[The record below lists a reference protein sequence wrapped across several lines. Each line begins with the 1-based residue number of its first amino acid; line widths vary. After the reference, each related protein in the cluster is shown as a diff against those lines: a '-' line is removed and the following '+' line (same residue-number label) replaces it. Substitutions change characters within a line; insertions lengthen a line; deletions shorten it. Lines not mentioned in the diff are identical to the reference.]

1 MSGHSK
7 WHSIRRSKGILDQKR
22 GQLFTKLAR
31 DITIAAREGGS
42 GDPDGNFR
50 LRIAVDKAKAS
61 NMPADNIQRAIDRGL
76 GKGGEAKIEE
86 IYYEG
91 YAPGGIA
98 LLIETATDNRNRT
111 NSEVRATL
119 SKAGGNPGEPGSVGW
134 MFEAKGLITVDLTS
148 KLDPDEVMLQAID
161 AGADDVEVGEDTI
174 DIYTEFIKLASVR
187 EALLAAGLSLS
198 GVEKTMLA
206 KTTVQADID
215 DALRAMRLAEK
226 LEDLDDVQKVYSNLD
241 ITDEQAEQFA
251 NSYPQLRLY
260 RTRTN
265 ADERGYQPVVR
276 VRPRLSASNF
286 VKLV

>member
-31 DITIAAREGGS
+31 DITIATREGGS

-111 NSEVRATL
+111 NSEVRAAL
-119 SKAGGNPGEPGSVGW
+119 SKAGGNPGEPGSVAW
-134 MFEAKGLITVDLTS
+134 MFEQKGLITIDLAAK
-148 KLDPDEVMLQAID
+148 KLDPDEVMLTAID
-161 AGADDVEVGEDTI
+161 AGADDVEVGEDMI
-174 DIYTEFIKLASVR
+174 EVYTEFQKLAAVR
-187 EALLAAGLSLS
+187 QALLSEGMPLAGA
-198 GVEKTMLA
+198 EKTMLA
-206 KTTVQADID
+206 KTTIQPDET
-215 DALRAMRLAEK
+215 DALKAMRLIER

-241 ITDEQAEQFA
+241 ISAELAEQFA
-251 NSYPQLRLY
+251 NQ
-260 RTRTN
+260 
-265 ADERGYQPVVR
+265 
-276 VRPRLSASNF
+276 
-286 VKLV
+286 

>member
-50 LRIAVDKAKAS
+50 LRIAVDKAKAN
-61 NMPADNIQRAIDRGL
+61 NMPADNIQHAIDRGM
-76 GKGGEAKIEE
+76 GKGGEAKLEE

-134 MFEAKGLITVDLTS
+134 MFEQKGLITIDLAAK
-148 KLDPDEVMLQAID
+148 KLDPDEVMLAAID
-161 AGADDVEVGEDTI
+161 AGADDVEVGDDTI
-174 DIYTEFIKLASVR
+174 EVYTEFQKLALVR
-187 EALLAAGLSLS
+187 QALLAAGLPLA
-198 GVEKTMLA
+198 GAEKTMLA
-206 KTTVQADID
+206 KTTVQPEIEDG
-215 DALRAMRLAEK
+215 LRVMRLIER
-226 LEDLDDVQKVYSNLD
+226 LEDLDDVQKVYCNIEL
-241 ITDEQAEQFA
+241 TDDLAEQFA
-251 NSYPQLRLY
+251 NQ
-260 RTRTN
+260 
-265 ADERGYQPVVR
+265 
-276 VRPRLSASNF
+276 
-286 VKLV
+286 

>member
-31 DITIAAREGGS
+31 DITIAAREGG
-42 GDPDGNFR
+42 GDDPDGNFR
-50 LRIAVDKAKAS
+50 LRIAVDKAKAG
-61 NMPADNIQRAIDRGL
+61 NMPAENIQRAIDRGV

-111 NSEVRATL
+111 NAEVRATL

-161 AGADDVEVGEDTI
+161 AGADDVEVGDETI
-174 DIYTEFIKLASVR
+174 DIYTEFVKLAMVR

-206 KTTVQADID
+206 KTTVQADMD
-215 DALRAMRLAEK
+215 DAMRAIRLAEK

-241 ITDEQAEQFA
+241 ITEEQAEQFA
-251 NSYPQLRLY
+251 NS
-260 RTRTN
+260 
-265 ADERGYQPVVR
+265 
-276 VRPRLSASNF
+276 
-286 VKLV
+286 

>member
-31 DITIAAREGGS
+31 DLTIAAREGGS

-61 NMPADNIQRAIDRGL
+61 NMPAENIQRAIDRGM

-111 NSEVRATL
+111 NSEVRAAL

-134 MFEAKGLITVDLTS
+134 MFESKGLITIDLTAK
-148 KLDPDEVMLQAID
+148 KLDPDEVMLTAID
-161 AGADDVEVGEDTI
+161 AGADDVEVGEDI
-174 DIYTEFIKLASVR
+174 IEVYTEFQKLAIVR
-187 EALLAAGLSLS
+187 EALLAVGMPLS

-206 KTTVQADID
+206 KTTIQAEEH
-215 DALRAMRLAEK
+215 DALKAMKLIER
-226 LEDLDDVQKVYSNLD
+226 LEDLDDVQKVYSNLEL
-241 ITDEQAEQFA
+241 TDELAEQYA
-251 NSYPQLRLY
+251 NQ
-260 RTRTN
+260 
-265 ADERGYQPVVR
+265 
-276 VRPRLSASNF
+276 
-286 VKLV
+286 